1 MCVGQPKVV
10 AAHVHGHCGIA
21 KCCVCG
27 IPFTTTFTWVR
38 GHSEL
43 AREKCELVGAWQTRL
58 GLVTNVDWG
67 QHDPVVA
74 KLYTARWSCCSKD
87 TVSAMSYTRKP
98 PGRPRLASL

>member
-1 MCVGQPKVV
+1 MFMGTV
-10 AAHVHGHCGIA
+10 ALRSAVSVA
-21 KCCVCG
+21 
-27 IPFTTTFTWVR
+27 FRSRRRSWVR

-74 KLYTARWSCCSKD
+74 KLHTARWSCCSKD
-87 TVSAMSYTRKP
+87 AVSAMSYTRKP